1 MRWTSRLL
9 ADPAALRCAA
19 FAPASLSALKFGKV
33 ELFDHR
39 RSLHY
44 PPSGQ
49 RPRASPGG
57 AGVSPVP
64 MPLSWHAGSPNG
76 LVPALEHNTAD
87 RAQQPGRKC
96 AHMAERLVFLVS
108 PSTLDGGAAQ
118 WMELAYADAFNVRT
132 FVLLHHLRF
141 HELKAREAGVPP
153 LLLASQC
160 NQAIQ
165 WKEIVGDLR
174 SLAKEASQPSPTR
187 FFFRMRRR
195 SQLRRSAE
203 AADQRAAAEA
213 CAGAGCLRCACARHG
228 RRLPDGDKGRHGHCQ
243 RRCHRRFASGRS
255 FPVGKLR
262 SRSRRCLGQ
271 GRRWPQAQ
279 DAVAAAWVAVHAVGT
294 ARRRG

>member
-1 MRWTSRLL
+1 MQFRLASGVADLRTNEKACANAGKDSDCQPARQVGRTIWPREQRPQLPAGAELLLVMRWTSRLL
-9 ADPAALRCAA
+9 ADPATLRCAA
-19 FAPASLSALKFGKV
+19 FTPANLSALKSGKV

-87 RAQQPGRKC
+87 RAQRPGRKC

-141 HELKAREAGVPP
+141 HELKARAESHLPFP
-153 LLLASQC
+153 D
-160 NQAIQ
+160 QAQ
-165 WKEIVGDLR
+165 GQPQGSAPHRRHLR
-174 SLAKEASQPSPTR
+174 YLPRGTARSCIR
-187 FFFRMRRR
+187 FM
-195 SQLRRSAE
+195 
-203 AADQRAAAEA
+203 
-213 CAGAGCLRCACARHG
+213 
-228 RRLPDGDKGRHGHCQ
+228 RLPWGT
-243 RRCHRRFASGRS
+243 
-255 FPVGKLR
+255 V
-262 SRSRRCLGQ
+262 
-271 GRRWPQAQ
+271 
-279 DAVAAAWVAVHAVGT
+279 VAAARPRHRLVECC
-294 ARRRG
+294 R

>member
-1 MRWTSRLL
+1 MQARIATANRQGKLAALLGRGSRTASCHALDEP
-9 ADPAALRCAA
+9 ATGRPRCAALRCAA

-57 AGVSPVP
+57 AGVSPVA

-141 HELKAREAGVPP
+141 HELKARAESHPP
-153 LLLASQC
+153 FPDQV
-160 NQAIQ
+160 Q
-165 WKEIVGDLR
+165 G
-174 SLAKEASQPSPTR
+174 QP
-187 FFFRMRRR
+187 
-195 SQLRRSAE
+195 
-203 AADQRAAAEA
+203 
-213 CAGAGCLRCACARHG
+213 
-228 RRLPDGDKGRHGHCQ
+228 
-243 RRCHRRFASGRS
+243 
-255 FPVGKLR
+255 
-262 SRSRRCLGQ
+262 Q
-271 GRRWPQAQ
+271 G
-279 DAVAAAWVAVHAVGT
+279 
-294 ARRRG
+294 